1 MLKLSIKAQESIT
14 IQTQEGTITISIE
27 GIRGKQVK
35 VGVEAPVSI
44 NVFRTELL
52 ETMGEE

>member
-1 MLKLSIKAQESIT
+1 MLKLSRKAEESIT
-14 IQTQEGTITISIE
+14 IQTKEGTITISIE

-35 VGVEAPVSI
+35 IGVDAPMSI